1 MSTPRRPGTGAATG
15 ADACVAAG
23 GGAVAAAAA
32 GSPETGGVDVA
43 GAGGA
48 LGGGTGA
55 GAGAA
60 AGAAAGV
67 GAAATVG
74 AGFTMLVVPHAAAHN
89 ALARTHAIDA
99 IAATGERGACD
110 DRIGRPGRV
119 TEVPA
124 ADRAD
129 VPRPGVERGALYVV
143 ATPLGNLR
151 DLTTRAR
158 DVLGA
163 VDRIYAEDTRVTATL
178 LAHIGVA
185 TRPVALHAHNEAA
198 RTAQVLAAL
207 DDGRSVALVSD
218 AGTPAISDPGARV
231 VRAARDAGHK
241 VIPVPGPSALAA
253 AVSAAGLDAERF
265 VFVGFVPPQAKA
277 RRELLDVLGALPV
290 ALVFF
295 EAPHRVR
302 ETVAML
308 AQALGAARK
317 LVVAR
322 EITKRF
328 EEIARIDLGR
338 AEEWFAADPNRERG
352 EFVLIVDL
360 PPPRADAAPGLQQEL
375 DAWLRA
381 LLREV
386 PPSTAARIAA
396 AASGQPRD
404 ALYARAVA
412 LKSAD

>member
-1 MSTPRRPGTGAATG
+1 MA
-15 ADACVAAG
+15 
-23 GGAVAAAAA
+23 
-32 GSPETGGVDVA
+32 
-43 GAGGA
+43 
-48 LGGGTGA
+48 A

-60 AGAAAGV
+60 AAVA
-67 GAAATVG
+67 
-74 AGFTMLVVPHAAAHN
+74 AGFTALVVVHAAAHN
-89 ALARTHAIDA
+89 ALARTIAIEA
-99 IAATGERGACD
+99 IAEAGERVACD
-110 DRIGRPGRV
+110 DRIGGPGRV
-119 TEVPA
+119 NVDRA

-129 VPRPGVERGALYVV
+129 VPHPGVEPGALYVV

-151 DLTTRAR
+151 DLTMRAR
-158 DVLGA
+158 DVLCA

-207 DDGRSVALVSD
+207 DAGRSVALVSD
-218 AGTPAISDPGARV
+218 AGTPGISDPGARV
-231 VRAARDAGHK
+231 VRAARDAGRP

-265 VFVGFVPPQAKA
+265 VFVGFIPAQAKA
-277 RRELLDVLGALPV
+277 RRELLDALGALPV

-302 ETVAML
+302 ETVAAL
-308 AQALGAARK
+308 AQALDPARK

-328 EEIARIDLGR
+328 EEIARLDLGR
-338 AEEWFAADPNRERG
+338 ADEWFAADPNRERG

-360 PPPRADAAPGLQQEL
+360 PPPRIDAAHALPQDL

-381 LLREV
+381 LVREV
-386 PPSTAARIAA
+386 PPAAAARIAA
-396 AASGQPRD
+396 AATGQPRD

-412 LKSAD
+412 LKSAC

>member
-1 MSTPRRPGTGAATG
+1 MQAGAAARPPGTTEV
-15 ADACVAAG
+15 C
-23 GGAVAAAAA
+23 
-32 GSPETGGVDVA
+32 TTA
-43 GAGGA
+43 GAGSA
-48 LGGGTGA
+48 GTGVGAGAADGAGVTA

-60 AGAAAGV
+60 AVVAG
-67 GAAATVG
+67 
-74 AGFTMLVVPHAAAHN
+74 GFTALVVVHAAAHN
-89 ALARTHAIDA
+89 ALARTIAIEA
-99 IAATGERGACD
+99 IAEAGERGACD
-110 DRIGRPGRV
+110 DRIGEPGRV
-119 TEVPA
+119 REEPA

-129 VPRPGVERGALYVV
+129 VSRPSVGPGALYVV

-151 DLTTRAR
+151 DLTIRAR
-158 DVLGA
+158 DVLSA

-198 RTAQVLAAL
+198 RTVQVLAAL

-231 VRAARDAGHK
+231 VRAALDAGRP

-265 VFVGFVPPQAKA
+265 VFVGFMPTQAKA
-277 RRELLDVLGALPV
+277 RRELLDALGALPV

-302 ETVAML
+302 ETVATL
-308 AQALGAARK
+308 AQALDPARR

-338 AEEWFAADPNRERG
+338 ADEWFAADPNRERG

-360 PPPRADAAPGLQQEL
+360 PPPRSDAAKALPQDL
-375 DAWLRA
+375 DTWLRA
-381 LLREV
+381 LVREV
-386 PPSTAARIAA
+386 PPAAAARIAA
-396 AASGQPRD
+396 AATGQPRD

-412 LKSAD
+412 LKSAS

>member
-1 MSTPRRPGTGAATG
+1 MALATAGGCATAGTGSLGSGTGAG
-15 ADACVAAG
+15 SAG
-23 GGAVAAAAA
+23 
-32 GSPETGGVDVA
+32 
-43 GAGGA
+43 
-48 LGGGTGA
+48 

-60 AGAAAGV
+60 AGAAAAV
-67 GAAATVG
+67 A
-74 AGFTMLVVPHAAAHN
+74 AGFTALVVVHAAAHN
-89 ALARTHAIDA
+89 ALARTIAIEA
-99 IAATGERGACD
+99 IAEAGERVPCD
-110 DRIGRPGRV
+110 DRIGGPGRV
-119 TEVPA
+119 RVDPA

-129 VPRPGVERGALYVV
+129 VPRPGVEPGALYVV

-151 DLTTRAR
+151 DLTMRAR
-158 DVLGA
+158 DVLSA

-207 DDGRSVALVSD
+207 EEGRSVALVSD

-231 VRAARDAGHK
+231 VRAARDAGRP

-265 VFVGFVPPQAKA
+265 VFVGFIPAQAKA

-302 ETVAML
+302 ETVAVL
-308 AQALGAARK
+308 ARALDPARK

-328 EEIARIDLGR
+328 EEIARLDLGR
-338 AEEWFAADPNRERG
+338 ADEWFAADPNRERG

-360 PPPRADAAPGLQQEL
+360 PPPRIDAAHALPQDL

-381 LLREV
+381 LVREV
-386 PPSTAARIAA
+386 PPAAAARIAA
-396 AASGQPRD
+396 AATGQPRD

-412 LKSAD
+412 LKSAC

>member
-1 MSTPRRPGTGAATG
+1 MALAT
-15 ADACVAAG
+15 AG
-23 GGAVAAAAA
+23 GSA
-32 GSPETGGVDVA
+32 TA
-43 GAGGA
+43 GAGS
-48 LGGGTGA
+48 LGTGTGA
-55 GAGAA
+55 GATGGAGVA
-60 AGAAAGV
+60 AGAAAA
-67 GAAATVG
+67 GAV
-74 AGFTMLVVPHAAAHN
+74 GFTVLVVVHAAAHN
-89 ALARTHAIDA
+89 ALARTIAIEA
-99 IAATGERGACD
+99 IAEAGERVACD
-110 DRIGRPGRV
+110 DRIGGPGRV
-119 TEVPA
+119 RVDPA

-129 VPRPGVERGALYVV
+129 IPRPGVEPGALYVV

-151 DLTTRAR
+151 DLTMRAR
-158 DVLGA
+158 DVLSA

-207 DDGRSVALVSD
+207 EEGRSVALVSD

-231 VRAARDAGHK
+231 VRAARDAGRP

-265 VFVGFVPPQAKA
+265 VFVGFIPAQAKA

-302 ETVAML
+302 ETVAVL
-308 AQALGAARK
+308 ARALDPARK

-328 EEIARIDLGR
+328 EEIARLDLGR
-338 AEEWFAADPNRERG
+338 ADEWFAADPNRERG

-360 PPPRADAAPGLQQEL
+360 PAPRVDAAHALPQDL
-375 DAWLRA
+375 DTWLRA
-381 LLREV
+381 LVREV
-386 PPSTAARIAA
+386 PPAAAARIAA
-396 AASGQPRD
+396 AATGQPRD

-412 LKSAD
+412 LKSAC

>member
-1 MSTPRRPGTGAATG
+1 VGAGVTGAA
-15 ADACVAAG
+15 
-23 GGAVAAAAA
+23 
-32 GSPETGGVDVA
+32 
-43 GAGGA
+43 GA

-55 GAGAA
+55 GAAAA
-60 AGAAAGV
+60 AGTAAG
-67 GAAATVG
+67 GGDTATVA
-74 AGFTMLVVPHAAAHN
+74 AGFTVLVVPHAAAHN
-89 ALARTHAIDA
+89 ALATTHAIDA
-99 IAATGERGACD
+99 IAAAGERGACD

-129 VPRPGVERGALYVV
+129 VPRPGVEPGALYVV

-151 DLTTRAR
+151 DLTMRAR

-231 VRAARDAGHK
+231 VRAARDAGRK

-265 VFVGFVPPQAKA
+265 VFVGFVPAQVKA
-277 RRELLDVLGALPV
+277 RRELLDVLGGLPV

-302 ETVAML
+302 ETVAVL

-322 EITKRF
+322 ELTKRF

-338 AEEWFAADPNRERG
+338 ADEWFAADPNRERG

-360 PPPRADAAPGLQQEL
+360 PPPRVDAAHGLPQEL
-375 DAWLRA
+375 DTWLRA
-381 LLREV
+381 LVREV

>member
-1 MSTPRRPGTGAATG
+1 MALAT
-15 ADACVAAG
+15 AG
-23 GGAVAAAAA
+23 VCA
-32 GSPETGGVDVA
+32 TA
-43 GAGGA
+43 GAGSV
-48 LGGGTGA
+48 GTGA
-55 GAGAA
+55 GAGTADGAGVAA
-60 AGAAAGV
+60 GAGAAAAVAG
-67 GAAATVG
+67 
-74 AGFTMLVVPHAAAHN
+74 GFTALVVLHAAAHN
-89 ALARTHAIDA
+89 ALARTIAIEA
-99 IAATGERGACD
+99 IAEAGERGACD
-110 DRIGRPGRV
+110 DRIGGPGRV
-119 TEVPA
+119 REDPA

-129 VPRPGVERGALYVV
+129 VPRPSVEPGALYVV

-151 DLTTRAR
+151 DLTMRAR
-158 DVLGA
+158 DVLSE

-231 VRAARDAGHK
+231 VRAARDAGRP

-265 VFVGFVPPQAKA
+265 VFVGFMPAQGKA
-277 RRELLDVLGALPV
+277 RRELLDALGALPV

-302 ETVAML
+302 ETVAVL
-308 AQALGAARK
+308 AQALDPSRK

-338 AEEWFAADPNRERG
+338 ADEWFAADPNRERG

-360 PPPRADAAPGLQQEL
+360 PPPRGDAANALPQDL
-375 DAWLRA
+375 DTWLRA

-386 PPSTAARIAA
+386 PPSAAARIAA
-396 AASGQPRD
+396 AATGQPRD

-412 LKSAD
+412 LKSA